1 MSNRGN
7 LIVISA
13 PSGSGKSTLVRGLF
27 DRLLETPGLVFSV
40 SHTTRK
46 PRSGERHG
54 IDYFFVSE
62 PEFKTMID
70 SGEFLEYAEVYGNL
84 YGTSREAVEDQLAAG
99 RDVLLDID
107 IQGAMNVKQAL
118 PSAILIF
125 VLPPSFQ
132 ALRERLLRRGLDDRE
147 TIERRLRIARK
158 EVTCYRKYDYLII
171 NQDIERS
178 LFELKSII
186 SAARCTTDRRRE
198 QAEEIVET
206 FSEAD
211 GPTKE
216 ADE

>member
-1 MSNRGN
+1 MSHRGN

-46 PRSGERHG
+46 PRAGEKHG
-54 IDYFFVSE
+54 VDYFFVSE
-62 PEFKTMID
+62 TEFRATIAA
-70 SGEFLEYAEVYGNL
+70 GGFLEYAEVYGNL
-84 YGTSREAVEDQLAAG
+84 YGTSREAVEAQLQAS

-107 IQGAMNVKQAL
+107 VQGAMNVKQSF

-132 ALRERLLRRGLDDRE
+132 ALRGRLLKRGLDARK
-147 TIERRLRIARK
+147 TIEHRLRIARQ
-158 EVTCYRKYDYLII
+158 EVACYSKYDYVIV
-171 NQDIERS
+171 NEDIERS
-178 LFELKSII
+178 LFELQSIV

-198 QAEEIVET
+198 QAEAIVKT
-206 FSEAD
+206 FENS
-211 GPTKE
+211 
-216 ADE
+216 

>member
-46 PRSGERHG
+46 PRSGEKHG
-54 IDYFFVSE
+54 VDYFFV
-62 PEFKTMID
+62 PEEEFRAMIAA
-70 SGEFLEYAEVYGNL
+70 GGFLEYAEVYGNL
-84 YGTSREAVEDQLAAG
+84 YGTSREAVETQLQEG

-107 IQGAMNVKQAL
+107 VQGAMSVKQSL
-118 PSAILIF
+118 QSAILIF
-125 VLPPSFQ
+125 VLPPSFR
-132 ALRERLLRRGLDDRE
+132 ALRERLLKRGLDERE
-147 TIERRLRIARK
+147 TIERRLRIARE
-158 EVTCYRKYDYLII
+158 EVVCYRKYDYVIV
-171 NQDIERS
+171 NEDIERS

-198 QAEEIVET
+198 QAEEIVKT
-206 FSEAD
+206 FEAS
-211 GPTKE
+211 
-216 ADE
+216 

>member
-27 DRLLETPGLVFSV
+27 DRLLEIPGLVFSV

-46 PRSGERHG
+46 PRAGERHA

-62 PEFKTMID
+62 QEFKTMID
-70 SGEFLEYAEVYGNL
+70 AGGFLEHAEVYGNL
-84 YGTSREAVEDQLAAG
+84 YGTSGDAVEAQLLAG

-107 IQGAMNVKQAL
+107 VQGAMKVKKSL

-125 VLPPSFQ
+125 VLPPSFR
-132 ALRERLLRRGLDDRE
+132 ALRERLLKRGLDERE
-147 TIERRLRIARK
+147 TIERRLRIARQ
-158 EVTCYRKYDYLII
+158 EVVCYSKYDYVIV
-171 NQDIERS
+171 NEDIERS

-198 QAEEIVET
+198 RAEEIVKT
-206 FSEAD
+206 FEAS
-211 GPTKE
+211 
-216 ADE
+216 

>member
-1 MSNRGN
+1 
-7 LIVISA
+7 
-13 PSGSGKSTLVRGLF
+13 
-27 DRLLETPGLVFSV
+27 
-40 SHTTRK
+40 
-46 PRSGERHG
+46 
-54 IDYFFVSE
+54 
-62 PEFKTMID
+62 
-70 SGEFLEYAEVYGNL
+70 
-84 YGTSREAVEDQLAAG
+84 SREAVEDQLAAG

-107 IQGAMNVKQAL
+107 IQGAMKVKQGV

-158 EVTCYRKYDYLII
+158 EVTCYSKYDYLII

-186 SAARCTTDRRRE
+186 SAVRCTTDRRRE

-206 FSEAD
+206 FAEAD
-211 GPTKE
+211 EPTKE
-216 ADE
+216 ANE